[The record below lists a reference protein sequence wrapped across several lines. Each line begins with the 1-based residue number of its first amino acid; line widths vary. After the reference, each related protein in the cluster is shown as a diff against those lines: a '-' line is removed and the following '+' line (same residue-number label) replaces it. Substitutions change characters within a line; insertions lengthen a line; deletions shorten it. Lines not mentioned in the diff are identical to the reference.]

1 MGDPQLHERH
11 DPRVLALKAGLL
23 VVWAGVSFGACFF
36 ARDLQS
42 LAGRWP
48 FAYWMGA
55 QGIVLV
61 FMGIVAAY
69 AWAMRRLAP
78 GDDEVRRE
86 AATEKDDA

>member
-1 MGDPQLHERH
+1 MGDSHVHEPH

-36 ARDLQS
+36 ARDLQV

-55 QGIVLV
+55 QGVVLV
-61 FMGIVAAY
+61 FIAIVGAY
-69 AWAMRRLAP
+69 AWAMQRLAP
-78 GDDEVRRE
+78 ADAE
-86 AATEKDDA
+86 AARAGDA